1 MTRRKQI
8 RIKIVSLQKQIGI
21 HEEKIRQEL
30 SKSSPNSERIDHW
43 AKEIVNFQD
52 QIDICVRMLGKKQKR
67 MDDEE

>member
-1 MTRRKQI
+1 MTRRKQL

-21 HEEKIRQEL
+21 HEEKIREEL
-30 SKSSPNSERIDHW
+30 SKARPNFERINHW

-52 QIDICVRMLGKKQKR
+52 QIDACARMLGKKQNR